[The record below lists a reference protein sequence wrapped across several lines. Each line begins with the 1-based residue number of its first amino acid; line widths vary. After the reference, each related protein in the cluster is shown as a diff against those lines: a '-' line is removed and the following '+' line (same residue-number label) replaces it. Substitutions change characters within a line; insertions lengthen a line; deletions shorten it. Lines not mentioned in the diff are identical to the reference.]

1 MYAPKVSPRRDSNP
15 QPPDP
20 KSDDLSI
27 DLRGLHAQLSLASV
41 PHRLHLH
48 RTISPLSPCT
58 TSPQQQLRRRKI
70 NTCNQATKRRW
81 RSRVSI
87 PVPPACEAGALPF
100 ELHPPLSM
108 IYTPNSNKYKTHR
121 YSSLLQGVRFCC
133 ATSHFTTHEPP
144 YLLLRSTC
152 CMKATSR
159 LLVPRIVRLACD
171 LETDELPWPSG

>member
-1 MYAPKVSPRRDSNP
+1 MVIIILLLQCRE
-15 QPPDP
+15 QPPEGEGGHRQP
-20 KSDDLSI
+20 ARKPALSTLNREESI
-27 DLRGLHAQLSLASV
+27 IGQV
-41 PHRLHLH
+41 E
-48 RTISPLSPCT
+48 
-58 TSPQQQLRRRKI
+58 
-70 NTCNQATKRRW
+70 KRRW

-152 CMKATSR
+152 FMKATSR